1 MNNKEINQQIAN
13 RYLKWSKISLRI
25 GLISLIITIILIALN
40 TGDPTL
46 QLLCT
51 IGMVLSISCI
61 SEYCILQVLCHFMSN
76 KK

>member
-40 TGDPTL
+40 TGDPIL

-61 SEYCILQVLCHFMSN
+61 SEYCILQVLYYFMGN